1 MSILAAQNVVYM
13 VQNSLTGEFLTSL
26 KGMTFSGSVWDG
38 AHFPNRAEGTK
49 ARTAVRAAL
58 ANDVPAIAIDIVRVR
73 ADVRRGTRGR
83 PRKIAET
90 V

>member
-1 MSILAAQNVVYM
+1 MSILTAANVVYM
-13 VQNSLTGEFLTSL
+13 VQNSLTGEFLTNL

-38 AHFPNRAEGTK
+38 QHFPNRTEVAK
-49 ARTAVRAAL
+49 ARTQVRAHF
-58 ANDVPAIAIDIVRVR
+58 DGEIPAAAIDIVRVR
-73 ADVRRGTRGR
+73 ADVRRGSLGR